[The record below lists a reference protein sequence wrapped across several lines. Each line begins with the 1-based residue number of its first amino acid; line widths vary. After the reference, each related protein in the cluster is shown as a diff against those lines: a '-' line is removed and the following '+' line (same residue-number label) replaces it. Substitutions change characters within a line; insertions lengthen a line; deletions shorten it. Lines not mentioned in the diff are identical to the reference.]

1 VFYHNAP
8 EVLVESRA
16 YILSE
21 LLTQLNSRCKTF
33 NNDHFEYMCIHTIRD
48 YLLFMFF
55 SFMIVYIKFL
65 LGLAISFNVA

>member
-1 VFYHNAP
+1 M
-8 EVLVESRA
+8 S
-16 YILSE
+16 I
-21 LLTQLNSRCKTF
+21 Q
-33 NNDHFEYMCIHTIRD
+33 TIRD